1 MLRRGG
7 WVLVALIALCGAVAP
22 ARAEVTV
29 SITISGTV
37 EELVPILQKLQEL
50 GLGGATAAGD
60 PLKLNVHSVMTGD
73 ETAPAATAPPAI
85 ESAAV
90 EPASAKAGEA
100 VLVTAKIVDAGHAID
115 TVAATIGE
123 TKVDLFDNGMEG
135 DATAGDG
142 IWSRKVTLSPALA
155 AGEVAV
161 AVNAYNA
168 NGEPVL
174 ITGADG
180 QSAPLTAQA
189 KVTVTP

>member
-1 MLRRGG
+1 MLRCGG
-7 WVLVALIALCGAVAP
+7 WVLVTLIALCGAVAA

-60 PLKLNVHSVMTGD
+60 PLKLNVHSVMTGT
-73 ETAPAATAPPAI
+73 EAVPVVTAPPAI

-90 EPASAKAGEA
+90 EPANAKAGEA

-123 TKVDLFDNGMEG
+123 TKVDLLTTAWKATRLR
-135 DATAGDG
+135 ATASG
-142 IWSRKVTLSPALA
+142 R
-155 AGEVAV
+155 
-161 AVNAYNA
+161 
-168 NGEPVL
+168 
-174 ITGADG
+174 
-180 QSAPLTAQA
+180 A
-189 KVTVTP
+189 K

>member
-7 WVLVALIALCGAVAP
+7 WILVILIALFSAIPA

-50 GLGGATAAGD
+50 GLGGATASGD
-60 PLKLNVHSVMTGD
+60 PLKLNVHSVMTNEG
-73 ETAPAATAPPAI
+73 TPAAAAAPPAI

-100 VLVTAKIVDAGHAID
+100 VLVTAKIADAGHAID
-115 TVAATIGE
+115 TVAATVGE

-142 IWSRKVTLSPALA
+142 IWSRKLTLSPALA
-155 AGEVAV
+155 AGDVAV
-161 AVNAYNA
+161 AINAYNA